1 MNNKLKIGIIIGGK
15 SVEHDISILSGL
27 QVYHAL
33 NKDKYEPTIFYLTK
47 ENIWLTGKILEDL
60 ITYKNSNFNKCSQI
74 YFYQKKGKVH
84 YQTVNK
90 RVNLKKL
97 MYLFPFYTVMEL
109 KMEQLVPS

>member
-1 MNNKLKIGIIIGGK
+1 MTKHEKIKYITLAAVLSALIVVLSFLPIKAFVEITLTIIPISIGIIIGGK

-74 YFYQKKGKVH
+74 
-84 YQTVNK
+84 
-90 RVNLKKL
+90 
-97 MYLFPFYTVMEL
+97 
-109 KMEQLVPS
+109 